1 MSKKHL
7 HDAQPEKNSPLKG
20 YGDVPP
26 SSEMPHLRGA
36 AFSDF

>member
-1 MSKKHL
+1 MSKKHR
-7 HDAQPEKNSPLKG
+7 HDAQTGEEFSVKG
-20 YGDVPP
+20 VWGYSP